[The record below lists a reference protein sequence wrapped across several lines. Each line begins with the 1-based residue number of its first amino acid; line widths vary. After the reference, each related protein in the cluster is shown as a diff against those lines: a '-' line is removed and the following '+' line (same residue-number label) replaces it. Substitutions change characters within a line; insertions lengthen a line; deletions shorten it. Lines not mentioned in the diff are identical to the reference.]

1 MTDKT
6 VLIPIPAEYIS
17 NIFGSFDENMKAL
30 EKGTQVTISNTS
42 DGILVGGADPAV
54 AKAAEVLKNLLKM
67 AQNNE
72 TIGVQ
77 HVTYLLS
84 LSEDDRKRDIGE
96 LMSDVVC
103 LTKAGKPIRPK
114 SYGQKRYVS
123 LMRDNMLTFGVG
135 PAGTGKTYLAMA
147 MAVEKFKA
155 GEVSRLILTRP
166 AIEAGERLGFLPGDL
181 QSKIDPYLRPLYDA
195 LYEIMGVDSFQH
207 NVEKGTIEVAP
218 LAYMRGRTLDNA
230 FVVLDEAQ
238 NTTKAQMK
246 MFLTRLGFG
255 SRAVVTGDLTQIDLP
270 QGQDSG
276 LKQAVSILQ
285 GIEGIGICRLTNA
298 DIVRHPLVQKI
309 VDAYERA
316 GKSDLAR
323 DEMKKYYQKDKR

>member
-1 MTDKT
+1 
-6 VLIPIPAEYIS
+6 
-17 NIFGSFDENMKAL
+17 
-30 EKGTQVTISNTS
+30 
-42 DGILVGGADPAV
+42 
-54 AKAAEVLKNLLKM
+54 
-67 AQNNE
+67 
-72 TIGVQ
+72 
-77 HVTYLLS
+77 
-84 LSEDDRKRDIGE
+84 
-96 LMSDVVC
+96 
-103 LTKAGKPIRPK
+103 
-114 SYGQKRYVS
+114 
-123 LMRDNMLTFGVG
+123 
-135 PAGTGKTYLAMA
+135 MA

-195 LYEIMGVDSFQH
+195 LYEIMGADSFQH

-298 DIVRHPLVQKI
+298 DFVLHPLVQKI